1 MSAEVSSRKKGAVVV
16 DPASAKSDV
25 ESCTTSP
32 TSRISPSEVNG
43 ATSRNGGPVSTTEL
57 AISVTKCKKL
67 DNENNDLQTQKPDL
81 GKTWVKVNEV
91 TWKLTDG
98 EMSRTSASHGQWG
111 GYNTERGLAWIMDIG
126 WVAGCASWYARCGDK
141 SYGTASFADAKAA
154 ARAFVTGAAL
164 EKDELAFAGAVDL
177 NAAAVKALE
186 SQAPQTMKAGSTGRE
201 KVVVSNNVK
210 TTE

>member
-1 MSAEVSSRKKGAVVV
+1 SF
-16 DPASAKSDV
+16 
-25 ESCTTSP
+25 
-32 TSRISPSEVNG
+32 
-43 ATSRNGGPVSTTEL
+43 
-57 AISVTKCKKL
+57 
-67 DNENNDLQTQKPDL
+67 
-81 GKTWVKVNEV
+81 
-91 TWKLTDG
+91 
-98 EMSRTSASHGQWG
+98 SRTMGRLQHRAGVGLDHGHRLG
-111 GYNTERGLAWIMDIG
+111 G
-126 WVAGCASWYARCGDK
+126 GCASWYARCGDK